1 MSVAES
7 TNQEREKILNRIREL
22 YLTEGFYK
30 TSMDSVAA
38 RLRISKKTIYKYF
51 PSKEK
56 LIHEVVFGLMQEISP
71 RIDAIIK
78 NKSDALTKI
87 YSLLEILGSTFLK
100 FSDQWLTDLKI
111 HTPQLWKQI
120 DEFRTKKLFS
130 VMSALIMQGQN
141 EGLIAN
147 LPAEIMLSVL
157 VASVKSIINSD
168 FPYRNKFTY
177 TEAVKVT
184 FDIFFEGVLTSAGRK
199 KFNTIKKVK

>member
-87 YSLLEILGSTFLK
+87 YSQLEFLGITFFR
-100 FSDQWLTDLKI
+100 FS
-111 HTPQLWKQI
+111 
-120 DEFRTKKLFS
+120 
-130 VMSALIMQGQN
+130 
-141 EGLIAN
+141 
-147 LPAEIMLSVL
+147 
-157 VASVKSIINSD
+157 
-168 FPYRNKFTY
+168 
-177 TEAVKVT
+177 
-184 FDIFFEGVLTSAGRK
+184 
-199 KFNTIKKVK
+199 